1 MAHGE
6 PEAGAEQGT
15 SGLPPTSRSPLL
27 LPRLDSAQPPD
38 ARPGLLCAPLSDRP
52 EPSSLQLQ
60 SGEPAERVPVHG
72 KIKLSQGAVWMSCER
87 QVPPGKRL
95 LCSVQALGASLTP
108 PQELGAQ
115 LWAPGLYLQA
125 ALPDCSGFAPTVSF
139 FAGTMSLSLLCK
151 ADRPFSCED
160 HREPQWAVTSLGTS
174 SESGSL
180 TLPCTQPGGGGRDA
194 GERFGGLRRSTR
206 WRGQGQSHSLEVR
219 LSSTN
224 GAIGT
229 CAHVP
234 LAKACHMAMP
244 EVRGG
249 KQAPRPEA
257 GRSVGKSPPLVQR
270 VPMFAHSC
278 LLLRHLETPSAES
291 QTALGR
297 GSESPPR
304 RVDGSGSGQD
314 RETRSLL
321 RARAAIAAGLSG
333 ACRAPLLP
341 GRPSHFLALPARL
354 PRSQAPLVSEE
365 PSPLPPPAGRG
376 GQALPFVLRRDARL
390 WPIPCP

>member
-15 SGLPPTSRSPLL
+15 SGLPPTSRSPLP

-115 LWAPGLYLQA
+115 LWAPGFYLQA

-194 GERFGGLRRSTR
+194 GE
-206 WRGQGQSHSLEVR
+206 
-219 LSSTN
+219 
-224 GAIGT
+224 
-229 CAHVP
+229 
-234 LAKACHMAMP
+234 
-244 EVRGG
+244 
-249 KQAPRPEA
+249 
-257 GRSVGKSPPLVQR
+257 
-270 VPMFAHSC
+270 
-278 LLLRHLETPSAES
+278 
-291 QTALGR
+291 
-297 GSESPPR
+297 
-304 RVDGSGSGQD
+304 
-314 RETRSLL
+314 
-321 RARAAIAAGLSG
+321 
-333 ACRAPLLP
+333 
-341 GRPSHFLALPARL
+341 
-354 PRSQAPLVSEE
+354 
-365 PSPLPPPAGRG
+365 
-376 GQALPFVLRRDARL
+376 
-390 WPIPCP
+390 